1 MAKMR
6 RILWIA
12 ALGLGLLVV
21 LWLAT
26 ADPLVVTALWHT
38 AEYRLIRWGN
48 ALWGDPLAKS
58 YPSGGLSGLVSDES
72 GCPVVG
78 ATVLVASPRGDTFV
92 TESDSTGRY
101 HLDDLPPGF
110 YRPVAARRGY
120 ADTLY
125 RAPLHLNAVLV
136 RPGKEITGVNLTLSA
151 EDLSIPLFD
160 IVELSPVEEA
170 THQEGDNLYRA
181 ARRAYRLLHG
191 KTVVG
196 EGYVYEPVA
205 GDEPWPVLLVILP
218 GPVLEWEIVP
228 VPLAQQ
234 GFVVMAVHPA
244 RRMDIEGEVDSMRA
258 ALAALRAG
266 QLSARADATRI
277 GVLGGSF
284 TSLHVYRLLQQ
295 EDEINAA
302 LVLGGV
308 ADGFL
313 IRRQFEDGTLLPAYG
328 FDKVLVGL
336 GLPHRAPQLYF
347 HYSVRYHLEGLPPL
361 CLIHGLADDF
371 VPYSHSELLAEE
383 LAAQGIPHE
392 LHLVPGLAH
401 YFADEETEL
410 LLRITMDFF
419 DKYLGGLVV
428 SPISVQLKRGCR
440 E

>member
-1 MAKMR
+1 MVKVR
-6 RILWIA
+6 RILGIA

-21 LWLAT
+21 LWVAT

-48 ALWGDPLAKS
+48 ALWGDPLAQS
-58 YPSGGLSGLVSDES
+58 YPPGGLSGLVNDES
-72 GCPVVG
+72 GHPVAG
-78 ATVLVASPRGDTFV
+78 ATVLVASPLGDTFV
-92 TESDSTGRY
+92 TESDEKGRY
-101 HLDDLPPGF
+101 HLGDLPPGF
-110 YRPVAARRGY
+110 YRPVAACRGY
-120 ADTLY
+120 ADTVY

-136 RPGKEITGVNLTLSA
+136 RPGKEVTGVNLTLLA
-151 EDLSIPLFD
+151 EDLTVPLFEA
-160 IVELSPVEEA
+160 VELGPVEA
-170 THQEGDNLYRA
+170 AAHQEGDDLYQA
-181 ARRAYRLLHG
+181 HRREYRLLHG
-191 KTVVG
+191 EVVVG
-196 EGYVYEPVA
+196 EGYVYEPLV
-205 GDEPWPVLLVILP
+205 GEGPWPTLLVILP

-228 VPLAQQ
+228 VPLAAQ

-258 ALAALRAG
+258 ALVALRAG
-266 QLSARADATRI
+266 QLSTRADATRI

-295 EDEINAA
+295 EGEINAA

-313 IRRQFEDGTLLPAYG
+313 IRRQFEEGTLLPAYG

-347 HYSVRYHLEGLPPL
+347 RYSVRYHLEGLPPL

-371 VPYSHSELLAEE
+371 VSYSHSELLAEE
-383 LAAQGIPHE
+383 LAARGIPHQ

-401 YFADEETEL
+401 YFTGEESEL
-410 LLRITMDFF
+410 LLRITIDFF
-419 DKYLGGLVV
+419 AQYLGG
-428 SPISVQLKRGCR
+428 
-440 E
+440 